1 MKKDRLF
8 NEYAIKV
15 ENKKHLKIKSINL
28 SIVNFDVKDSATL
41 IFDIQNASNGFPDD
55 KKSLTN
61 ETLKLTIN
69 EDNLKYR
76 NHNNARTS

>member
-1 MKKDRLF
+1 MQKLIIAVMIPKKKDRLF

-15 ENKKHLKIKSINL
+15 ENKKHLKVKTINVN
-28 SIVNFDVKDSATL
+28 IVTFEVKGSATL

-69 EDNLKYR
+69 
-76 NHNNARTS
+76 